1 MEKIVI
7 IGSGPAGLSAA
18 IYASRAMLNP
28 LVIEGIP
35 GGQLMLTS
43 EVENYPG
50 YENPILGPVLMDQ
63 FKKQS
68 LRFGTR
74 FKQLNVTNVVKDGA
88 YIKVNLSDGSEVIT
102 QSLLVTTG
110 ADAKWL
116 GLESEQRLRGKG
128 VSACATCD
136 GFFFKDKK
144 VAVVG
149 GGDTAMEEATF
160 LTKFASEVII
170 IHRRNELRASK
181 IMQQKALNNPKI
193 KVMYESEVLDVLGNE
208 MVSGLKIVTK
218 GVEST
223 IQVDGLFLAIGHT
236 PATTFLKDSGVSI
249 DEKGYIITREQA
261 LMSGLSVANYPL
273 NYRYSTNVEGI
284 FAAGDCVDHE
294 YRQAVTAG
302 GMAVAALLEIEKYL
316 SNQ

>member
-1 MEKIVI
+1 MEKTVI

-28 LVIEGIP
+28 LVIEGIA
-35 GGQLMLTS
+35 GGQLMLTT

-74 FKQLNVTNVVKDGA
+74 FLSANVVDVKRENDS
-88 YIKVNLSDGSEVIT
+88 ISITCSDGSVINT

-136 GFFFKDKK
+136 GFFFKEKN
-144 VAVVG
+144 VAVIG
-149 GGDTAMEEATF
+149 GGDTAMQESLF
-160 LTKFASEVII
+160 LSKFATEVVL
-170 IHRRNELRASK
+170 IHRRNEFRASK
-181 IMQQKALNNPKI
+181 IMQEKVMNNPKI
-193 KVMYESEVLDVLGNE
+193 KIMFETEVSEVLGDEKVT
-208 MVSGLKIVTK
+208 GLKLISK
-218 GVEST
+218 G
-223 IQVDGLFLAIGHT
+223 IQSQIELDGVFLAIGHT
-236 PATTFLKDSGVSI
+236 PATSFLKDSGVQL
-249 DEKGYIITREQA
+249 DEKGYIVTREQA
-261 LMSGLSVANYPL
+261 LVSQTQVSEYPL
-273 NYRYSTNVEGI
+273 EYRHSTNIKGI

-294 YRQAVTAG
+294 FRQAVTAA
-302 GMAVAALLEIEKYL
+302 GMAVEGILEIEKYL
-316 SNQ
+316 ID

>member
-1 MEKIVI
+1 MEKTVI

-28 LVIEGIP
+28 LVIEGIA
-35 GGQLMLTS
+35 GGQLMLTT

-74 FKQLNVTNVVKDGA
+74 FLSANVVDVKRENDS
-88 YIKVNLSDGSEVIT
+88 ISITCSDGSVINA

-136 GFFFKDKK
+136 GFFFKEKK
-144 VAVVG
+144 VAVIG
-149 GGDTAMEEATF
+149 GGDTAMQESLF
-160 LTKFASEVII
+160 LSKFATEVVL
-170 IHRRNELRASK
+170 IHRRNEFRASK
-181 IMQQKALNNPKI
+181 IMQEKVRNNPKI
-193 KVMYESEVLDVLGNE
+193 KIIFETEVSEVLGDEKVT
-208 MVSGLKIVTK
+208 GLKLISK
-218 GVEST
+218 G
-223 IQVDGLFLAIGHT
+223 IQSQIELDGMFLAIGHT
-236 PATTFLKDSGVSI
+236 PATSFLINSGVKL
-249 DEKGYIITREQA
+249 DEKGYIVTRQQA
-261 LMSGLSVANYPL
+261 LVSQTQVSEYPL
-273 NYRYSTNVEGI
+273 EYRHSTNIKGI

-294 YRQAVTAG
+294 FRQAVTAA
-302 GMAVAALLEIEKYL
+302 GMAVEGILEIEKYL
-316 SNQ
+316 ND